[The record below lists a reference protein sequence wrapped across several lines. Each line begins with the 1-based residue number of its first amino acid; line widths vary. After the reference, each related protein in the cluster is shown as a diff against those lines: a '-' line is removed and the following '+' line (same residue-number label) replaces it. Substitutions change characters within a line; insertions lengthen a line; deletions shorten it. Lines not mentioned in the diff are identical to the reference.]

1 MDETIVI
8 SQQHSLAPA
17 GARLFTYNKPFRFE
31 CGKTLDS
38 LELAYEMFG
47 DLNPQKNNV
56 ILIHH
61 ALSTDSHV
69 CSQENNPQAGW
80 WEAMVGPGKAIDT
93 SRFCVIC
100 INNIGSC
107 FGSSGPA
114 SINPKTGRAYR
125 LDFPEITMEDIAQSQ
140 QLLLDYL
147 GIRELYAVIGN
158 SMGAMISLAHS
169 VIFSSQVKRLLSV
182 SSCYRAY
189 PVSIAYHTVQKEII
203 QLDPAWQN
211 GYYTDNP
218 YEGLKTARKL
228 GLVSY
233 RDANDL
239 NRRFTKNDQGDI
251 RDYLEYN
258 ANKLAQRFDA
268 NCYLYLIDAM
278 DRFDISKKYA
288 QSLQAFQQV
297 RAKTRIISVDSDI
310 LFPPSQ
316 QHELYEEL
324 KKAGADVDFVSLRSN
339 FGHDAF
345 YTDPHI
351 SAQIQEFLA
360 K

>member
-1 MDETIVI
+1 MDETITTTPLIPQGVNFFS
-8 SQQHSLAPA
+8 SQKA
-17 GARLFTYNKPFRFE
+17 FTFSNGR
-31 CGKTLDS
+31 TLPM
-38 LELAYEMFG
+38 LELAYEMVG
-47 DLNPQKNNV
+47 ELSPQKDNV

-69 CSQENNPQAGW
+69 CSHEKNPQPGW
-80 WEAMVGPGKAIDT
+80 WEAMIGPGKAIDT

-114 SINPKTGRAYR
+114 SINPETKMPYR
-125 LDFPEITMEDIAQSQ
+125 LDFPELCMEDIARSQ
-140 QLLLDYL
+140 QLLLEHL
-147 GIRELYAVIGN
+147 GIAELYAVIGN

-169 VIFSSQVKRLLSV
+169 VIFPQQVKRFLSV

-203 QLDPAWQN
+203 QLDPAWQK
-211 GYYTDNP
+211 GYYKNNP
-218 YEGLKTARKL
+218 IQGLKTARKL

-239 NRRFTKNDQGDI
+239 NRRFTKEDQGDI
-251 RDYLEYN
+251 RNYLEYN

-268 NCYLYLIDAM
+268 NAYLYLIDAM
-278 DRFDISKKYA
+278 DRFDISKKYE
-288 QSLQAFQQV
+288 QPSQAFQQV
-297 RAKTRIISVDSDI
+297 RARTRIISVDSDI

-316 QHELYEEL
+316 QHELYTAL
-324 KKAGADVDFVSLRSN
+324 KNAGAKVDFVSLHSN

-351 SAQIQEFLA
+351 SAQIKEFLA
-360 K
+360 E